1 MPLRLILLAAIVAL
15 NGFFAAAEVALV
27 SVRPSRLKELAGKGS
42 VSAKAAMG
50 LLANPSHLLSATQ
63 VGVTLASLGLGW
75 AGEDTVYRLVLSML
89 SGIFPAFEHGLNASQ
104 AVWLH
109 GASFAV
115 AFLLISLVHVVI
127 GEVVPKNLALEKAD
141 QLALLVAPPLL
152 AFRRI
157 SAPFVFVI
165 EKCTTAVSRAIG
177 LKGGHGAGGHSAEEL
192 KFVIASSRREGHLEG
207 FEEAAINKLL
217 ELQDINA
224 REIMTP
230 RMGIVSVS
238 IDAGLDEL
246 LRLTLQHKY
255 SRMPVYEGTPEHIVG
270 VLHYKDLMR
279 AWQQRK
285 AASDRNLPQLPF
297 RLRPYMREPLVVP
310 ETKPLNQLIDEFRRQ
325 HTHLAMVVDEFGT
338 FTGMV
343 TLEDVLEQIFG
354 DISDEHDVSR
364 PAPAAGAAVIELDGS
379 TNIRDL
385 ASQYSIEL
393 PGDAG
398 FETLAGFLLQRL
410 GYIPAPGESVTYDG
424 RTFIVDRMDRNRIA
438 RVKISNLRPDRLAS

>member
-27 SVRPSRLKELAGKGS
+27 SVRQSRLKELAGQGS
-42 VSAKAAMG
+42 ASARAALG

-63 VGVTLASLGLGW
+63 VGVTVASLGLGW
-75 AGEDTVYRLVLSML
+75 AGEDTVYQLIVGALTGVFP
-89 SGIFPAFEHGLNASQ
+89 GIAHMSAPQTA
-104 AVWLH
+104 WLH

-127 GEVVPKNLALEKAD
+127 GEVVPKNLALERAD
-141 QLALLVAPPLL
+141 QLALLVAPALL
-152 AFRRI
+152 AFRRVT
-157 SAPFVFVI
+157 APFVYVI
-165 EKCTTAVSRAIG
+165 EKSTTAVSRAIG
-177 LKGGHGAGGHSAEEL
+177 LHGRQESGGHSAEEL
-192 KFVIASSRREGHLEG
+192 RFVIASSRRDGHLEG

-217 ELQDINA
+217 ELRDINA
-224 REIMTP
+224 REIMKP
-230 RMGIVSVS
+230 RIGIVSVS
-238 IDAGLDEL
+238 IDATLDEL

-255 SRMPVYEGTPEHIVG
+255 SRLPVYEGSPEHIVG
-270 VLHYKDLMR
+270 VLHFKDLIR

-285 AASDRNLPQLPF
+285 AATDRNLPQRPF
-297 RLRPYMREPLVVP
+297 RLRPFLREPLVVP
-310 ETKPLNQLIDEFRRQ
+310 ETKPLNQLIDEFRNK

-338 FTGMV
+338 FTGLV

-364 PAPAAGAAVIELDGS
+364 PLPAAGAPVIELEGS

-410 GYIPAPGESVTYDG
+410 GYIPVPGESINYDG

-438 RVKISNLRPDRLAS
+438 SVKILNLRPDRQAS